1 VAGYVEE
8 LRVQWRPV
16 TAALIGT
23 ATGLSLVAYVVAI
36 MGPHLIAEFG
46 WNRADFA
53 LVGALGLSSV
63 LVFPVVGRLTDTYG
77 VRRTALVGV
86 VATPLTCL
94 AYTLVDDIRVY
105 AAIFALQCISLVTT
119 TAPVYCRVIVQ
130 YINHA
135 RGLALAIA
143 ACGPALAA
151 AVAGPLLNNFVTD
164 HGWRAGYVV
173 LAVATAISGAVAIL
187 LLPSERAR
195 AAAGESPPPAADR
208 KPAAARKDFALIFRS
223 RPFWILCCGVLLCT
237 LPQAVLLNQLNL
249 VLGENG
255 VTGKDA
261 SMMISGYAV
270 GTVLGRILS
279 GLALDR
285 FHAPLVA
292 TVVLALSG
300 SGLLLIASSVD
311 APAFLLMAVL
321 MVGLGYGAESDVI
334 AYLIIRNFGL
344 RIYSSVYGLVS
355 ATVAISATLGAIMLS
370 VALNM
375 TGAFAPFLTSVGGLV
390 LLGSLLFLFLP
401 GNPEDAGAVGG
412 EALEG
417 EDAMAAPERAIG
429 DPAGG
434 PATAGSGLRTA

>member
-1 VAGYVEE
+1 MTGYLAE

-16 TAALIGT
+16 TAAMIGT

-46 WNRADFA
+46 WDKAQFA
-53 LVGALGLSSV
+53 LVGALGLTSV
-63 LVFPVVGRLTDTYG
+63 LIFPVVGRLTDTFG

-86 VATPLTCL
+86 IATPLTCL
-94 AYTLVDDIRVY
+94 AYTLVADIRVY
-105 AAIFALQCISLVTT
+105 AALFALQCMSLVTT

-130 YINHA
+130 YVTHA

-151 AVAGPLLNNFVTD
+151 AMAGPLLNNFVTD
-164 HGWRAGYVV
+164 HGWRAGYVA
-173 LAVATAISGAVAIL
+173 LAVATTISGAIAIL
-187 LLPSERAR
+187 LLPPERAAKDR
-195 AAAGESPPPAADR
+195 AEK
-208 KPAAARKDFALIFRS
+208 KPGAARKDFAHILRS
-223 RPFWILCCGVLLCT
+223 RAFWILCIGILLCT

-261 SMMISGYAV
+261 SMMLSAYAI
-270 GTVLGRILS
+270 GTLLGRILS

-285 FHAPLVA
+285 FPAPLVA
-292 TVVLALSG
+292 TTVLALSG
-300 SGLLLIASSVD
+300 AGLLLIASSVD
-311 APAFLLMAVL
+311 APAMLLVAVL

-334 AYLIIRNFGL
+334 AYLVIRNFGL

-370 VALNM
+370 VALHL
-375 TGAFAPFLTSVGGLV
+375 TGMFAPFLLLVGGLV
-390 LLGSLLFLFLP
+390 LLGSLLFLLLP
-401 GNPEDAGAVGG
+401 GNPDG
-412 EALEG
+412 EAFGSDGPSREG
-417 EDAMAAPERAIG
+417 GRAV
-429 DPAGG
+429 
-434 PATAGSGLRTA
+434 AGSALRTA